1 MTYGTLAL
9 TLVALAAVLAVV
21 GALALPRARRSGHL
35 LAVLATASGLVLLTA
50 VFDTVMI
57 HFDLFS
63 YASDKIGGIAIG
75 LAPIE
80 DFSYPIACALA
91 LPAVWVLMR
100 RRRGDD

>member
-9 TLVALAAVLAVV
+9 ILVALAAVLAVV
-21 GALALPRARRSGHL
+21 GALSLPRARRSGHL
-35 LAVLATASGLVLLTA
+35 LAVLATASGLVILTA

-57 HFDLFS
+57 HFGLFS
-63 YASDKIGGIAIG
+63 YASDKISGFVVG

-91 LPAVWVLMR
+91 LPAVWVLVR
-100 RRRGDD
+100 RRRDD